1 LATSTN
7 RASQAE
13 TMTAYE
19 VLTTTRAVRKR
30 LDLTRE
36 VPRELLRDCVRIA
49 LQAPSPSN
57 NLTMQFVI
65 VTDSEQRR
73 RLAEVYKA
81 GYELYQKMDGAYIGS
96 IVKGEPALDA
106 QQQRSARSADYLADH
121 LAQVPAI
128 VVACMKGRTDDWP
141 GWLRISS
148 LGAIMPA
155 TWSFMLAARMHG
167 LGTCWTSVHLQKERE
182 AAEVLGIPHGEV
194 TQVVLFPVAYYTGE
208 TLKETL
214 RPDPEEVIHWDRW

>member
-1 LATSTN
+1 LATSID

-36 VPRELLRDCVRIA
+36 VPRELLRECVR
-49 LQAPSPSN
+49 
-57 NLTMQFVI
+57 MQFVI
-65 VTDSEQRR
+65 VTDPEQRR
-73 RLAEVYKA
+73 RLADVYKA
-81 GYELYQKMDGAYIGS
+81 GYELYRKMDGAYIGS

-128 VVACMKGRTDDWP
+128 VVACMKGRTDEWP
-141 GWLRISS
+141 GWLRVSS

-182 AAEVLGIPHGEV
+182 AAEVLGIPYDEV
-194 TQVVLFPVAYYTGE
+194 AQVVLFPVAYCTGE
-208 TLKETL
+208 TFKETL
-214 RPDPEEVIHWDRW
+214 RLDPEEVIHWDRW